1 MLGSRTHEEIIV
13 EASNMDIM
21 IESVN
26 QVQALVPPLRIA
38 RPLRLQSPPKPYQHE
53 QRK

>member
-1 MLGSRTHEEIIV
+1 MLRSLTHEEIIV

-26 QVQALVPPLRIA
+26 PVQALVPPVRIV
-38 RPLRLQSPPKPYQHE
+38 RPLRVQSPPKPYRNRARQ
-53 QRK
+53 